1 MNGAGASD
9 LVLAL
14 VCGWLVAARMARQPG
29 LGLAA
34 LLIGLAAVLGVLRFG
49 GFDLVTGPHRFA
61 SMLSAVAAF
70 PLLAWVLR
78 WPDDPIAVRFAGAA
92 RAVLL
97 LGGIG
102 VTATLTGV
110 SGWGPAVSVVSA
122 VMIMVTM
129 VEQRNPVG
137 IIGAVVLIV
146 ALAAAAAGKAALFDS
161 TVVLHLGL
169 AAALALL
176 ALGSERRLK
185 FKQGSIA
192 SPPPRG

>member
-14 VCGWLVAARMARQPG
+14 VCGWLVATRMARQPG

-34 LLIGLAAVLGVLRFG
+34 LLIGVAAVLGVLRFG
-49 GFDLVTGPHRFA
+49 GVDLVTGPHRFA
-61 SMLSAVAAF
+61 SILSAVAAF
-70 PLLAWVLR
+70 ALLAWALR
-78 WPDDPIAVRFAGAA
+78 WPDDPIASRFAGAA

-110 SGWGPAVSVVSA
+110 TGWGAAVSA
-122 VMIMVTM
+122 VSAVVIMVTM
-129 VEQRNPVG
+129 VQRRNLVG
-137 IIGAVVLIV
+137 IAGAGVLFT
-146 ALAAAAAGKAALFDS
+146 AMAAAAAGKAAPFDS
-161 TVVLHLGL
+161 TIVLHLGL

-176 ALGSERRLK
+176 AQASDLK
-185 FKQGSIA
+185 QRSIA
-192 SPPPRG
+192 SPRADG